1 MTAVDRHSAGAMA
14 LEVAVAYET
23 ELGAMFRGKVED
35 FLDTRG
41 LHYQRKVQLVF
52 FSPPFPLKRKKKYG
66 NKDGDEYREWLAE
79 LAPRLAD
86 LLTEDGS
93 LVVEIGNAWDPGKP
107 TMSLLPLQSL
117 MAIAEGGDLNICQQ
131 FVCNNPARLPTP
143 AQWVNIERIRVKDSY
158 THLWWMSKSERP
170 KASNRNVLQDYSP
183 SMQALLK
190 RGHYNHGTR
199 DSGYD
204 IGETSFLTNNG
215 GAIPSNVFNFSNTV
229 ANDAYRRYCREH
241 GLKPHP
247 APMQA
252 KLADWFIRFLTDK
265 KDLVFDPFGG
275 SNTTGAMAEQLG
287 RRWIAVEP
295 LADYIAGSKG
305 RFEQFRFAGSE
316 TPERQP

>member
-1 MTAVDRHSAGAMA
+1 MVDV
-14 LEVAVAYET
+14 EVRAA
-23 ELGAMFRGKVED
+23 
-35 FLDTRG
+35 
-41 LHYQRKVQLVF
+41 
-52 FSPPFPLKRKKKYG
+52 
-66 NKDGDEYREWLAE
+66 
-79 LAPRLAD
+79 
-86 LLTEDGS
+86 
-93 LVVEIGNAWDPGKP
+93 
-107 TMSLLPLQSL
+107 
-117 MAIAEGGDLNICQQ
+117 
-131 FVCNNPARLPTP
+131 
-143 AQWVNIERIRVKDSY
+143 
-158 THLWWMSKSERP
+158 

-265 KDLVFDPFGG
+265 DDLVFDPFGG

-287 RRWIAVEP
+287 RRWLAVEP

-305 RFEQFRFAGSE
+305 RFEQFHSRPPI
-316 TPERQP
+316 TRR

>member
-1 MTAVDRHSAGAMA
+1 MTVTVPASDRPTVV
-14 LEVAVAYET
+14 EAYRT
-23 ELGAMFRGKVED
+23 ELGRMYQGTIED
-35 FLDTRG
+35 FLDAKGRTYEG
-41 LHYQRKVQLVF
+41 KVQLVF

-66 NKDGDEYREWLAE
+66 NKDGQEYLEWLRD
-79 LAPRLAD
+79 LAPRLAG
-86 LLTEDGS
+86 LLTNDGS

-117 MAIAEGGDLNICQQ
+117 MAIAESAGLRICQQ

-143 AQWVNIERIRVKDSY
+143 AQWVNIERIRVKDSF
-158 THLWWMSKSERP
+158 THLWWMSKTERP

-190 RGHYNHGTR
+190 RGHYNHGVR

-204 IGETSFLTNNG
+204 ISETSFLTDNG

-229 ANDAYRRYCREH
+229 ANDAYRRYCRAR

-252 KLADWFIRFLTDK
+252 KLADWFIRFLTDEQ
-265 KDLVFDPFGG
+265 DVVLDPFGG
-275 SNTTGAMAEQLG
+275 SNTTGATAERLG
-287 RRWIAVEP
+287 RKWISVEP
-295 LADYIAGSKG
+295 VRDYIDGSKG
-305 RFEQFRFAGSE
+305 RFPEE
-316 TPERQP
+316 TTFMES

>member
-1 MTAVDRHSAGAMA
+1 MTALDRHSAGAMA
-14 LEVAVAYET
+14 PEVSVAYET
-23 ELGAMFRGKVED
+23 ELGAVFRGKVED
-35 FLDTRG
+35 FLDLQG
-41 LHYQRKVQLVF
+41 KKLKGKVQLVF

-66 NKDGDEYREWLAE
+66 NKDGDEYLAWLQK

-265 KDLVFDPFGG
+265 DDLVFDPFGG

-287 RRWIAVEP
+287 RRWLAVEP

-305 RFEQFRFAGSE
+305 RFEQFHSRPPI
-316 TPERQP
+316 TRR